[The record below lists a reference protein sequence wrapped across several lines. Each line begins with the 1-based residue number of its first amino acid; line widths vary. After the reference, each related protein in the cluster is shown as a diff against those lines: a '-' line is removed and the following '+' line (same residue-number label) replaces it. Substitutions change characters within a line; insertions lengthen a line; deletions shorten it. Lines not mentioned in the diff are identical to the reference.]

1 MDVNANL
8 LPVAPA
14 ANAAKEQPRDK
25 QIDENQAPAVPFQ
38 AVLENQQLPE
48 KNGDSTPTLNGSAN
62 ETPLNQQI
70 SEQKQSDTATAAS
83 EKSTDA
89 PLATDKIATTE
100 NQLTQKQQAENTLAQ
115 LNFRRDLNAQSPLQ
129 AELLTGK
136 QGEEH
141 ALISQLKQAMDERIQ
156 AAANP
161 QTSAEKSSATPFTQ
175 TLQQLTDV
183 ARNVTP
189 FDDKTLDGAQLQLAG
204 EADEPTLALM
214 SKKEVGERRDQ
225 ALFALDNPRTIP
237 TKDLNQDAMSL
248 GKKAPGTESLSQIAS
263 ATAENTQ
270 NLQNSAKGAF
280 SVQAES
286 GAFSNTATPTVTHVA
301 GIMATPSATPMPTA
315 TPAMPTPTMN
325 LAAPFGTEAWQQ
337 QLSQQM
343 LFFSRQGV
351 SQAQIRLHPEELGSL
366 NVHLRIE
373 DNQAVMHFVSPHSH
387 VRAAMESMMPVLRSA
402 LQESGIHL
410 AQGSVGQDNFSGQ
423 SNAEQ
428 QSRQHDG
435 QIQPTHPTMGAVGIS
450 ESHASVS
457 GVKLPTHQGG
467 INTFA

>member
-48 KNGDSTPTLNGSAN
+48 KNGDSALTLNGSAN

-70 SEQKQSDTATAAS
+70 SEQKQSDAATAAS

-189 FDDKTLDGAQLQLAG
+189 FDDKTLAGAQLQLAG

-280 SVQAES
+280 SVQTES
-286 GAFSNTATPTVTHVA
+286 SAFNNTATPSVTHVA

-325 LAAPFGTEAWQQ
+325 LAVPFGTEAWQQ